1 MMRDG
6 RIRYFAPADYTDG
19 KELDGLVKSI
29 IDRTVANETLEN
41 MHYKYKKEQILA
53 DKNTNEEERRKI
65 DLLIA
70 LENSHSFANTHTII
84 SELQEI
90 DDWTSDEKNILFN
103 IGINNDQ
110 VRYILHDVDITAF
123 YKTILKRTKALNK
136 DARQIKEILEE
147 DN

>member
-1 MMRDG
+1 M
-6 RIRYFAPADYTDG
+6 AC
-19 KELDGLVKSI
+19 KVI

-84 SELQEI
+84 VNYKKLM
-90 DDWTSDEKNILFN
+90 T
-103 IGINNDQ
+103 GQ
-110 VRYILHDVDITAF
+110 VMKKIF
-123 YKTILKRTKALNK
+123 YLTLALIM
-136 DARQIKEILEE
+136 IKYAIFCMM
-147 DN
+147 